1 MAKIFL
7 AYDNDKL
14 QDGYFAQLQR
24 QMAIYAISRK
34 YHFRYLHFP
43 ILHIR
48 SHQVDLFQE
57 DFEIKKYLQTHNPEY
72 ELISDKLT
80 GNVISKLKLDCPGL
94 LNIYQILIKNIF
106 KKGEI
111 IVSISNPYKIM
122 EHHVSAYKYA
132 VNYLNSKLK
141 QNFLENDV
149 VMHIRMG
156 INSSHITPG
165 ENSTRVLNMEYFVKI
180 AKSIKSRE
188 LDVNPLRLLIYT
200 DAPEKDEIYIPS
212 VENSA
217 KWQEFGYRKN
227 SKGGI
232 VVEGHKFDEITSL
245 FDGNFKII
253 RGGNPN
259 DAVTS
264 MRNARYLIMSRS
276 SMSYVGALLNYAGE
290 VFYPPN
296 FWHKPLKKWIKVL
309 S

>member
-7 AYDNDKL
+7 AYDHEKL
-14 QDGYFAQLQR
+14 QDGYFAQFQR
-24 QMAIYAISRK
+24 QMAIYAIARK
-34 YHFRYLHFP
+34 FHFRYLHFP
-43 ILHIR
+43 ILNIR

-57 DFEIKKYLQTHNPEY
+57 DYEIKKYLQTHNPEY
-72 ELISDKLT
+72 ELISDELT
-80 GNVISKLKLDCPGL
+80 GNIISKLTLDCPTL
-94 LNIYQILIKNIF
+94 FNIYKILIKNIF
-106 KKGEI
+106 KKGVI
-111 IVSISNPYKIM
+111 IILISNPYRII
-122 EHHVSAYKYA
+122 ERHVNAYKFA
-132 VNYLNSKLK
+132 TNYLNTKLD

-156 INSSHITPG
+156 ISSSHITPG
-165 ENSTRVLNMEYFVKI
+165 ENSSRVLNMEYFVKI
-180 AKSIKSRE
+180 AKSIKDR
-188 LDVNPLRLLIYT
+188 NFHGRPLRLLIYT
-200 DAPEKDEIYIPS
+200 DAPEFDEIYIPS

-227 SKGGI
+227 STGGI
-232 VVEGHKFDEITSL
+232 VVQGHKFNEITSL

-276 SMSYVGALLNYAGE
+276 SMSYVGALLNQFGDI
-290 VFYPPN
+290 FYPPN
-296 FWHKPLKKWIKVL
+296 FWHKALKNWIKVL